1 MRKES
6 RGEVHDE
13 CVLGAAAHR
22 RGCPGVDR
30 VALKDV
36 RDYYLR
42 SRMIMVCVLLPFF
55 LFSFCILGPVSPR
68 GGAPE
73 RDRVAEPSAGR

>member
-36 RDYYLR
+36 RVY
-42 SRMIMVCVLLPFF
+42 
-55 LFSFCILGPVSPR
+55 
-68 GGAPE
+68 
-73 RDRVAEPSAGR
+73 